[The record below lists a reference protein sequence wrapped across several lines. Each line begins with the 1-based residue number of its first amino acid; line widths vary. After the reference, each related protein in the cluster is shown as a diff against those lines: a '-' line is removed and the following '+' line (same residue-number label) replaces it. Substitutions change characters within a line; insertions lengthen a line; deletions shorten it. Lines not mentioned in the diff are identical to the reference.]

1 MSYLGPSQGPDDW
14 RGQKTNAELRDIE
27 RAAEHR
33 DVLSQARRSDDP
45 PQRQRVSDRI
55 RRLFSRAAAPAGS
68 GDPELSVEQVWEC
81 ERQRRREYEHDRST
95 RED

>member
-33 DVLSQARRSDDP
+33 DVLSQARRSDDA

-55 RRLFSRAAAPAGS
+55 RRLFSRGAAPAGS
-68 GDPELSVEQVWEC
+68 ADLELSEEQVWER
-81 ERQRRREYEHDRST
+81 EAQRRREYEQERVNRGD
-95 RED
+95 